1 MDAPT
6 VTLLVEEPDFRLAR
20 VEFGDHVEH
29 VLEVRDGCD
38 VLGVER
44 WRKFEVNGTTM
55 KALFKYLVRVAEA
68 DKEQ

>member
-1 MDAPT
+1 MDAPD
-6 VTLLVEEPDFRLAR
+6 VTLLIEEPDFRLAR
-20 VEFGDHVEH
+20 VLIGDHVEH

-55 KALFKYLVRVAEA
+55 KALFRYLVRIA
-68 DKEQ
+68 DKEQA